1 MPDRLKSLLREPLVH
16 FFGAGLLIFILLGW
30 SGTNVDPESRT
41 ITISEA
47 KVEQL
52 AAGFAGVWKRPPSQD
67 EIDGLIRDYIREE
80 IYYREAKRLGL
91 DEDDPII
98 KRRLR
103 SKMEEIATAAAES
116 AEPDDAALQALID
129 ANPARYADG
138 GQISF
143 QHIWLG
149 EDGDPAAALQQ
160 LKAGGDPAKIGKSI
174 SLPSSLTAA
183 SGEEIDRIFGTD
195 FAGRLGKA
203 KIGEWSGPVL
213 SGFGAHLVKV
223 DKRVAG
229 KLPALANIRQKVE
242 NDWRSQNVTK
252 RKDSAYQ
259 ALLDGYDIKIEKPE

>member
-16 FFGAGLLIFILLGW
+16 FFGAGLLIFVLLGW
-30 SGTNVDPESRT
+30 SGTNVDPESRA

-47 KVEQL
+47 KVAQL
-52 AAGFAGVWKRPPSQD
+52 ATGFAGVWKRPPSQD

-80 IYYREAKRLGL
+80 IYYREAKRIGL

-98 KRRLR
+98 RRRLR

-116 AEPDDAALQALID
+116 AEPDDTALQALID
-129 ANPARYADG
+129 ANPAKYADG

-149 EDGDPAAALQQ
+149 EDGDANQALQQ
-160 LKAGGDPAKIGKSI
+160 LKSGGDPSKIGKSI
-174 SLPSSLTAA
+174 SLPPSLTAA
-183 SGEEIDRIFGTD
+183 SSEEIDRIFGTD
-195 FAGRLGKA
+195 FSGRLSKA

-213 SGFGAHLVKV
+213 SGFGAHLVRV
-223 DKRVAG
+223 DKRAAG
-229 KLPALANIRQKVE
+229 KLPPLADIRQQVE
-242 NDWRSQNVTK
+242 NDWRAQNISK
-252 RKDSAYQ
+252 RKESSYQ